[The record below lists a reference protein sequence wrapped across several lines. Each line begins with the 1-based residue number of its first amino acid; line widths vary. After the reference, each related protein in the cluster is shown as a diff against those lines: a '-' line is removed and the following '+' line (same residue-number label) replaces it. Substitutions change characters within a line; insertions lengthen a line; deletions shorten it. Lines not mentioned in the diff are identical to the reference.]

1 MKSIDLIILKLIEEF
16 VFSYLYSVSDQICLG
31 DKAKIT
37 ARFALRK
44 AYANVYA
51 MYTKQIQYESK

>member
-16 VFSYLYSVSDQICLG
+16 VSDQICLG